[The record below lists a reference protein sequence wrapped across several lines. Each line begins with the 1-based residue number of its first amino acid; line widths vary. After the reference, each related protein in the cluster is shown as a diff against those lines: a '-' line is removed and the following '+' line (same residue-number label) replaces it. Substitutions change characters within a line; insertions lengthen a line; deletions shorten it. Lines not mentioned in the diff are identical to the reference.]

1 MGDDDELLPGGAP
14 DSLHKTAI
22 HNWVRYDLWD
32 QVPVRIGII
41 DRNFQIVEAN
51 RAFAEAYGSWRD
63 RSCYSVYRG
72 RSSRCLHCG
81 AAETFA
87 DGRTRVRQE
96 RGLTVEGHPTHYLV
110 RTVPIVREDGS
121 IPFVIEMTTDISAM
135 MALGP
140 ESASIRSWVRNE
152 LWDQV
157 PVRICVIDRDY
168 KIVEANQAFTASYG
182 AWGDQHCFKV
192 YKGRTE
198 HCRSCDAAATFVD
211 GQIRVHEEEGLVVDG
226 QQTWYLVRTVPIVRP
241 DGSIPYIIEMSTDIT
256 QTKVLEG
263 QKLEAERMAVVGQT
277 VAGLAHGVKN
287 LLMGLDGGMYM
298 ARSGIEKGDPARL
311 AQGWQV
317 LEDAASRITF
327 FVKEFL
333 EFSKGRPPMV
343 ALIDPNS
350 PAQEVFELF
359 SESARLAGIELS
371 ISMQE
376 GIGPALMDEAGIH
389 TCLTNLVSN
398 ALDACE
404 TSEKEGGHVAITTSE
419 RDGVITYQ
427 VSDDG
432 QGMDYEVKKK
442 IFTNFFST
450 KASGKGTGL
459 GLLTTSKIVQEHG
472 GRVSFDSTEGVGS
485 VFSLIFPR
493 NRLPLPADEG
503 TVEECPLERQ
513 QK

>member
-1 MGDDDELLPGGAP
+1 MIEEP
-14 DSLHKTAI
+14 DQSPETPDALHRTAI

-41 DRNFQIVEAN
+41 DPNFEIVEAN
-51 RAFAEAYGSWRD
+51 RAFAEAYGAWQG
-63 RSCYSVYRG
+63 RSCYSVYKG
-72 RSSRCLHCG
+72 QSTRCLHCS

-96 RGLTVEGHPTHYLV
+96 RGTTVEGAPSHYLV
-110 RTVPIVREDGS
+110 RTVPITRKDGS
-121 IPFVIEMTTDISAM
+121 VPFVIEMTTDISAM
-135 MALGP
+135 TALGQ

-157 PVRICVIDRDY
+157 PVRICIIDRDY

-182 AWGDQHCFKV
+182 AWGDQHCYKV
-192 YKGRTE
+192 YKGRDE
-198 HCRSCDAAATFVD
+198 HCRRCEAADTFAD
-211 GQIRVHEEEGLVVDG
+211 GQIRVREEEGLTIDG
-226 QQTWYLVRTVPIVRP
+226 QPTWYLVRVVPIVRP

-256 QTKVLEG
+256 QTKVLES
-263 QKLEAERMAVVGQT
+263 QKLEAERLAVVGQT

-298 ARSGIEKGDPARL
+298 ARSGIEKGDPQRL
-311 AQGWQV
+311 ADGWGV

-333 EFSKGRPPMV
+333 EFSKGRPPTV
-343 ALIDPNS
+343 GIVDPNA
-350 PAQEVFELF
+350 PARQVVELF
-359 SESARLAGIELS
+359 VESARLAGIELTANLQTD
-371 ISMQE
+371 IA
-376 GIGPALMDEAGIH
+376 PALMDEAGIH

-404 TSEKEGGHVAITTSE
+404 TSEQEGGHVVLSTTE

-432 QGMDYEVKKK
+432 AGMEYEVKKK

-472 GRVSFDSTEGVGS
+472 GRVSFESTEGEGS

-493 NRLPLPADEG
+493 NRLPLPTDEG
-503 TVEECPLERQ
+503 IVEDCPLEPTPE
-513 QK
+513 